1 MSYTA
6 FTIGVFIIVSLINSY
21 LDFRTFHISLIL
33 NYIGLVICV
42 VAIFIIAPSLLLNKT
57 AGGVLLFLLFVLIRL
72 LTHKGLGLGD
82 IHYCLFCGFIAGCP
96 GFIICS
102 LISSITGILYF
113 LFIRLILK
121 KEDAFKTRIP
131 FIPMMFLGT
140 LVGMPV
146 STYLINIL

>member
-6 FTIGVFIIVSLINSY
+6 FTIGVYVIISLINSY
-21 LDFRTFHISLIL
+21 LDWRTFHISLIL

-42 VAIFIIAPSLLLNKT
+42 ATTFIIAPYQLLNKT
-57 AGGVLLFLLFVLIRL
+57 AGGVLLLVLFVVVRL
-72 LTHKGLGLGD
+72 LTHNGLGLGD

-102 LISSITGILYF
+102 LISSLAGIFYF

-121 KEDAFKTRIP
+121 KENALKTKIP

>member
-21 LDFRTFHISLIL
+21 LDLRTFHISLIL

-57 AGGVLLFLLFVLIRL
+57 AGGVLLFLLFVLVRL
-72 LTHKGLGLGD
+72 LTHNGLGLGD

-121 KEDAFKTRIP
+121 KEDTFKTRIP

>member
-42 VAIFIIAPSLLLNKT
+42 AAIFIIAPSLLLNKT
-57 AGGVLLFLLFVLIRL
+57 AGGVLLFLLFVLVRL
-72 LTHKGLGLGD
+72 LTHNGLGLGD

-140 LVGMPV
+140 LAGIPV

>member
-72 LTHKGLGLGD
+72 LTHNGLGLGD

-102 LISSITGILYF
+102 LISSLSGIFYF

>member
-42 VAIFIIAPSLLLNKT
+42 AATFIIAPSLLLNKT
-57 AGGVLLFLLFVLIRL
+57 AGGVLLFLLFVLVRL
-72 LTHKGLGLGD
+72 LTHNGLGLGD

-121 KEDAFKTRIP
+121 KEDASKTRIP